1 MTMRDKSKEVVRN
14 VVVCHET
21 EKAYL
26 FKFRSKKTKWYPKS
40 AVEWL
45 EMEEDYNGP
54 VRGQV
59 ILKYGR

>member
-1 MTMRDKSKEVVRN
+1 MTRKSEELVRN

-45 EMEEDYNGP
+45 EMEEGLGGL
-54 VRGQV
+54 VRGKV
-59 ILKYGR
+59 MLKHGR